1 MTFIFRVLAVV
12 IVFSIPALATAE
24 ILYVKTKSL
33 NLRTGPGKDYAVA
46 CQYGKG
52 FPLKVLE
59 KKGDWLKV
67 ADFENDVGWVS
78 KQLLTGKTTHA
89 VVKANKNVNKRINI
103 RSGPG
108 TRYKTVGQAYY
119 GVVFTILGKEGEW
132 RKIQHESGLVGWIQ
146 QDFLWG
152 I

>member
-1 MTFIFRVLAVV
+1 MTFIFRVLVVV

-33 NLRTGPGKDYAVA
+33 NLRTGPGQDYAVA

-67 ADFENDVGWVS
+67 
-78 KQLLTGKTTHA
+78 
-89 VVKANKNVNKRINI
+89 
-103 RSGPG
+103 
-108 TRYKTVGQAYY
+108 
-119 GVVFTILGKEGEW
+119 
-132 RKIQHESGLVGWIQ
+132 
-146 QDFLWG
+146 
-152 I
+152 

>member
-1 MTFIFRVLAVV
+1 MAFILRVLVV
-12 IVFSIPALATAE
+12 LLFSLPALASAE
-24 ILYVKTKSL
+24 TLYVKTNSL
-33 NLRTGPGKDYAVA
+33 NLRTGPGKDYGIA

-67 ADFENDVGWVS
+67 SDFENDVGWVS
-78 KQLLTGKTTHA
+78 KQLLARNTPHA
-89 VVKANKNVNKRINI
+89 IVKANKGVNKKINI

-119 GVVFTILGKEGEW
+119 GVVFTVLGKEGEW
-132 RKIQHESGLVGWIQ
+132 QKVRHDSGLIGWVQ
-146 QDFLWG
+146 RNLLWG
-152 I
+152 M